1 MSRVDPGA
9 SSAASLPDGG
19 AGAWVADDTEVV
31 GRRHR
36 IGGGLLLTAGG
47 YLLGVAMMGL
57 VFASGPPGQLLD
69 AQGEPWT
76 VGALYQWG
84 FVGASLLAPAFV
96 SLLLLLAAAAE
107 VPVHAA
113 RRLVATALLGAYV
126 PLATFAYTSQYTF
139 FPRLVERDPDAA
151 VLWYFHDVD
160 SLPYAVDLA
169 GYSLLGLAAIVLASA
184 LLARGRRAL
193 AGWLALMGSLS
204 IAAFALHAAGA
215 DAVAG
220 LLSIASA
227 VCTVPVVVLA
237 VREGR
242 RLRARPR

>member
-1 MSRVDPGA
+1 MAV
-9 SSAASLPDGG
+9 SLPGST
-19 AGAWVADDTEVV
+19 DDTEVV
-31 GRRHR
+31 ARRHR
-36 IGGGLLLTAGG
+36 IGGGLLLAAAA
-47 YLLGVAMMGL
+47 YLLGMVLMGL

-76 VGALYQWG
+76 IGALYRWG

-113 RRLVATALLGAYV
+113 RRTITTALLGAYV

-139 FPRLVERDPDAA
+139 FPRLVERDPEAA

-184 LLARGRRAL
+184 LVERGRRGL
-193 AGWLALMGSLS
+193 AGWLTLMGSLS

-215 DAVAG
+215 DTVGG

-227 VCTVPVVVLA
+227 VCTVPIVMLA
-237 VREGR
+237 VVEGR